1 MEARTGVEARA
12 ARRGWMND
20 AARMRFA
27 RVAVTRAHHGREY
40 PPMFIEHPKS
50 APEREQRASFFA
62 SHRWPLATIVACV
75 ALSVAA
81 FTPRFI
87 DYLSTGRWSQSATPA
102 FQYAPTALEVHAL
115 FGMAL
120 IPLFFFQPVLGAML
134 MGRETSATVRLAHR
148 WHGRFV
154 ALGAVLLSV
163 LGFFITYRFAANSDS
178 VTSIVFMFL
187 VALFVILFF
196 AQALWEAR
204 RSRIGRHLDALVFA
218 MIFLSLPATG
228 RLIEA
233 AMRAVGVENTRARDL
248 VSIGF
253 GWRVE
258 LVDITILMVAAVPIL
273 LWGLYAIPR
282 RVLRAHPAKLWLAAA
297 FFGLPL
303 LAVAA
308 QAVKL

>member
-1 MEARTGVEARA
+1 
-12 ARRGWMND
+12 
-20 AARMRFA
+20 
-27 RVAVTRAHHGREY
+27 
-40 PPMFIEHPKS
+40 
-50 APEREQRASFFA
+50 
-62 SHRWPLATIVACV
+62 
-75 ALSVAA
+75 VAA

-134 MGRETSATVRLAHR
+134 MGRETSATVRLAHP
-148 WHGRFV
+148 
-154 ALGAVLLSV
+154 AVRPRLLLSV

-187 VALFVILFF
+187 VALLVILFF